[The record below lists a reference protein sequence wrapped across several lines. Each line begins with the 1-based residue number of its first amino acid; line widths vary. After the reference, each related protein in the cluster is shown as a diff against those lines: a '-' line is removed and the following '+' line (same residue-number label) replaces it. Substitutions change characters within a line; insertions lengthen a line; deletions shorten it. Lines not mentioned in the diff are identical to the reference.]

1 MENKTL
7 SEQARALRK
16 NYMRKWRQAHP
27 EKDRE
32 YHVRYWNKKASEL
45 TQEERE
51 ALAAEELEAMREALA
66 PGFELEIPN
75 FDFDNLFD

>member
-32 YHVRYWNKKASEL
+32 YHTRYWNKKAAKL
-45 TQEERE
+45 TQEERD

-66 PGFELEIPN
+66 PDFELEIPN
-75 FDFDNLFD
+75 FDFDEYF